1 VNRDEFE
8 HVLRSAAN
16 VVDDEIVVAGS
27 QAVLGQFP
35 DAPASL
41 LRSHEVDVFPK
52 NAPERAA
59 EIDAAIGDGSRF
71 HASFE
76 YYAHGIGPETLIAPA
91 GWESRLVRVELP
103 AVAKKDRRAVGWCLE
118 IHDLILSKLAAGRPH
133 DLTFVLDALK
143 AGLADLP
150 QLRIGIDLMPPSY
163 QDATRS
169 RLEGLQ
175 NQLGKS

>member
-1 VNRDEFE
+1 MNREEFE
-8 HVLRSAAN
+8 HVVRSAAN
-16 VVDDEIVVAGS
+16 IVDDEIVVAGS

-52 NAPERAA
+52 HAPERAA

-71 HASFE
+71 HDSFD

-91 GWESRLVRVELP
+91 GWESRLIRVEL
-103 AVAKKDRRAVGWCLE
+103 AALAKKDGCAVGWCLE
-118 IHDLILSKLAAGRPH
+118 IHDLLLSKLAAGRAH
-133 DLTFVLDALK
+133 DLAFVRDALE
-143 AGLADLP
+143 AGLADLKRL
-150 QLRIGIDLMPPSY
+150 QVGIDLMPPSHR
-163 QDATRS
+163 DATRT

-175 NQLGKS
+175 KQLADS